1 MGWSDFL
8 RFVRFPLFEVS
19 LLMLVAGLTYRVA
32 RVVTLG
38 WTRDRVPP
46 LGSRVAGVGRSYARG
61 AIAWPFIPRVKGTFR
76 GNAVTYLAGG
86 LFHLGLF
93 AVILLSPSH
102 VLVWKSRLGFG
113 WPTLPATIVDLLA
126 AGAILAMIAL
136 LINRFAHPVVRKLTG
151 PTEIL
156 SWLFVFLPMVT
167 GFMTTHQLLFS
178 HQVLFSLH
186 MLAVDVMLIW
196 IPFSPIPHF
205 VFYFFSR
212 TIHGV
217 ESGKRAVSP

>member
-1 MGWSDFL
+1 VDWHDFL
-8 RFVRFPLFEVS
+8 RFVRGPLFEVS
-19 LLMLVAGLTYRVA
+19 LLVFVAGLAYRLL

-38 WTRDRVPP
+38 WTRDRIPP
-46 LGSRVAGVGRSYARG
+46 AGSRVVGVVRSYAKG
-61 AIAWPFIPRVKGTFR
+61 TIVWPFIPWVKDTFR

-93 AVILLSPSH
+93 AVVLLSTTH
-102 VLVWKSRLGFG
+102 VLVWKSLLGFA
-113 WPTLPATIVDLLA
+113 WPTLPAPIVDLLA
-126 AGAILAMIAL
+126 AGAIVAMVAL
-136 LINRFAHPVVRKLTG
+136 LINRFSHPVVRKLTG
-151 PTEIL
+151 PAEVL
-156 SWLFVFLPMVT
+156 SWLSVFLPMVT
-167 GFMTTHQLLFS
+167 GYMTTHQIFFS
-178 HQVLFSLH
+178 YQVLFSVH

-217 ESGKRAVSP
+217 EFGKRAVSP

>member
-19 LLMLVAGLTYRVA
+19 LLIFVVGLAYRVA

-46 LGSRVAGVGRSYARG
+46 AGSRVAGVVRTYAKG
-61 AIAWPFIPRVKGTFR
+61 AIAWPFIPRLKHTFR

-93 AVILLSPSH
+93 AVILLSTSH
-102 VLVWKSRLGFG
+102 VRVWKSRLGFG
-113 WPTLPATIVDLLA
+113 WPTLPATIVHVLV

-136 LINRFAHPVVRKLTG
+136 LVNRFAHPVVRKLTG
-151 PTEIL
+151 PREVLT
-156 SWLFVFLPMVT
+156 WLFVFLPMVT
-167 GFMTTHQLLFS
+167 GFMMTHRLLFS
-178 HQVLFSLH
+178 YQVLFSLH

-212 TIHGV
+212 TIHGM